1 MKYEDAIKLITGKS
15 NFYIDLGLDRIS
27 AVLDKFGNPE
37 NSLKFIHVAGTNGKG
52 SVCTM
57 LASILQ
63 EAGYKTGLYTSP
75 HIWEYT
81 ERIKV
86 NGADIPKETFAEYVQ
101 MITGTGIHL
110 TEFEILTVMMFLY
123 FKEKNV
129 DTAVLETGLGGR
141 LDATN
146 VIKQNLCSI
155 ITHIDLDH
163 TDRLGD
169 TKDKIAYEKSGN
181 Y

>member
-57 LASILQ
+57 LASILK

-86 NGADIPKETFAEYVQ
+86 NGADIPKEIFAEYVQ

-110 TEFEILTVMMFLY
+110 TEFEILTVMMFCILKKKCRY
-123 FKEKNV
+123 
-129 DTAVLETGLGGR
+129 
-141 LDATN
+141 
-146 VIKQNLCSI
+146 C
-155 ITHIDLDH
+155 HP
-163 TDRLGD
+163 
-169 TKDKIAYEKSGN
+169 
-181 Y
+181 

>member
-27 AVLDKFGNPE
+27 AVLDKLGNPE

-101 MITGTGIHL
+101 MITGTGIHESHSL
-110 TEFEILTVMMFLY
+110 RF
-123 FKEKNV
+123 
-129 DTAVLETGLGGR
+129 AR
-141 LDATN
+141 L
-146 VIKQNLCSI
+146 
-155 ITHIDLDH
+155 
-163 TDRLGD
+163 
-169 TKDKIAYEKSGN
+169 
-181 Y
+181 